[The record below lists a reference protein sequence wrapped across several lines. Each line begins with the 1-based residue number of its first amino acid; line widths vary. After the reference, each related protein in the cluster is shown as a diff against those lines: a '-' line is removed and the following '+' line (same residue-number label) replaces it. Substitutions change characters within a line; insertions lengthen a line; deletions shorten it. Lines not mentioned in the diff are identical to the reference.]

1 MTLFAKFSI
10 AFAVAGLVA
19 VTSGSAQTA
28 RNQTKI
34 IIVPLP
40 SQVSCP
46 VAMQAQRGADGSTMM
61 LAGGAHRGI
70 GQQLQLTLNNPK
82 LATISAIRIT
92 VHGWDVKGRT
102 LPAGE
107 TTSSYASASRTLD
120 LTLSIGASQT
130 ADTDIWVSG
139 LTAVDSIDLDQ
150 VSYTDGSSWESSTL
164 QACRIM
170 PNPIMLI
177 SSK

>member
-1 MTLFAKFSI
+1 MTSFVKFPLM
-10 AFAVAGLVA
+10 FAVAGLVA

-28 RNQTKI
+28 KNQTKI
-34 IIVPLP
+34 IIVPVP

-61 LAGGAHRGI
+61 VAGGAHRGI

-102 LPAGE
+102 LPAVE

-139 LTAVDSIDLDQ
+139 LTAVDSIDLDS
-150 VSYTDGSSWESSTL
+150 VTYSDGSSWKASDS